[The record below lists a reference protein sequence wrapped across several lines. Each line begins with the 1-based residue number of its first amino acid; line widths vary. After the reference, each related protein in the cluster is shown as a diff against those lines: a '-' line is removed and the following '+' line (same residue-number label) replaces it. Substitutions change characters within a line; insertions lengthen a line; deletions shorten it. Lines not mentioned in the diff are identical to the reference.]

1 MGKIAIGFGAILLVS
16 SVTSLVSV
24 LADRQV
30 RDKASVVVEQT
41 LPTLSCINEID
52 RSARTIQLAAFSLYG
67 ATLSVSGFDSEVAKH
82 SDK

>member
-1 MGKIAIGFGAILLVS
+1 MCLIMGKIAIGFGAILLVS

-41 LPTLSCINEID
+41 LPTLSCIIELIVRFVLSNWRRFPSMV
-52 RSARTIQLAAFSLYG
+52 RSGRYR
-67 ATLSVSGFDSEVAKH
+67 DSTQR
-82 SDK
+82 